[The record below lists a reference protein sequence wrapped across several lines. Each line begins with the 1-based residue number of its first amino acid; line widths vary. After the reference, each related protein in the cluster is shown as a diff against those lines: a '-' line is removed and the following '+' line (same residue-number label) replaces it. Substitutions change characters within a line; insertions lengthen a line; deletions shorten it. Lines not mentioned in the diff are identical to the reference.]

1 MHKRRN
7 LSIAM
12 LAGCV
17 ATLFAI
23 AALLMPSKKTG
34 ADGGGPGL
42 SEANIKTIIN
52 QGVNAANTTASASG
66 LRSVDA
72 VNGPKR
78 ATKMV
83 VAVVARDGKLLKV
96 YSQPD
101 AWVGSVDIAI
111 AKARTAAFFS
121 SNENALTS
129 RIIGVLSQAH
139 NPDGT
144 GGAGPLWGIGN
155 SNQVGITG
163 SPEFRNGII
172 TFPGGVPLYNAQ
184 SKLVGGVGVSGDA
197 VDQDEFVAFGAATGF
212 APGAGVVQLGMTPPS
227 VPAIP

>member
-1 MHKRRN
+1 MMWNRKRK
-7 LSIAM
+7 
-12 LAGCV
+12 
-17 ATLFAI
+17 
-23 AALLMPSKKTG
+23 AALMTG
-34 ADGGGPGL
+34 IALTLVTAGAILATSRSTAQHGNDDL
-42 SEANIKTIIN
+42 SRSDIRRILQ
-52 QGVNAANTTASASG
+52 QGVEAANHTASASG

-78 ATKMV
+78 PTKMV
-83 VAVVARDGKLLKV
+83 IAVVARNGKLLEV

-101 AWVGSVDIAI
+101 AWVGSIDIAI

-121 SNENALTS
+121 SHENALTS

-163 SPEFRNGII
+163 SQQYRNGII
-172 TFPGGVPLYNAQ
+172 TFPGGVPLYEQ
-184 SKLVGGVGVSGDA
+184 GKLVGGVGVSGDA
-197 VDQDEFVAFGAATGF
+197 VDQDEYVAFKAAAGF
-212 APGAGVVQLGMTPPS
+212 APGTGVVKLGFDLPD
-227 VPAIP
+227 VPTFP